1 MKGHLYMKC
10 EKTLCNLKAP
20 ISFFNGRSIDL
31 VEKWRSIGRL
41 VFTNGCFDILH
52 VGHINLLERSKALG
66 DFLIVGL
73 NSDNSVR
80 SLKGNSRPINNE
92 NNRAYMLASLRSVD
106 LVIIFDEETP
116 KELLSIIKPSVLVK
130 GSDYI
135 EDQIIGREYANETI
149 ILPIIEGLSTT
160 KILNRI
166 RGE

>member
-1 MKGHLYMKC
+1 MSSCKV
-10 EKTLCNLKAP
+10 ENLNQVANAIHPGPEGARFCCVVK
-20 ISFFNGRSIDL
+20 
-31 VEKWRSIGRL
+31 
-41 VFTNGCFDILH
+41 
-52 VGHINLLERSKALG
+52 
-66 DFLIVGL
+66 
-73 NSDNSVR
+73 DNSVR
-80 SLKGNSRPINNE
+80 LLKGNSRPINNE

-130 GSDYI
+130 GSDYTK
-135 EDQIIGREYANETI
+135 DQVIGREYANETI

>member
-1 MKGHLYMKC
+1 MKC

-20 ISFFNGRSIDL
+20 ISFFNSRPINL